1 MSSDFSVFQ
10 SSELFITAK
19 VRGVLIKDSKIFLCK
34 LAHGGFYCLPGGT
47 LEPGE
52 TRLEGL
58 RREII
63 EELGVEPKIGP
74 LVYSHEFVR
83 SNGLTTYDFWYAIE
97 NVGDFENIDIS
108 KATHGFEHEE
118 VGFYDLASIAG
129 QYKPIRLPELLEI
142 WNREPEKFIQPE

>member
-1 MSSDFSVFQ
+1 MV
-10 SSELFITAK
+10 
-19 VRGVLIKDSKIFLCK
+19 KDGKIFLCK
-34 LAHGGFYCLPGGT
+34 LAKAGFYCLPGGT

-74 LVYSHEFVR
+74 MVHSQEFTR

-97 NVGDFENIDIS
+97 NVEDFENVDIS
-108 KATHGFEHEE
+108 KASHGFEHDE
-118 VGFYDLASIAG
+118 VGFYDLADIAG
-129 QYKPIRLPELLEI
+129 LYKPTRLPELVAI
-142 WNREPEKFIQPE
+142 WNRNPNEFVQGE